1 MKKIVMI
8 ALSVA
13 ILIGGGVGL
22 ALGLNKGKDLN
33 LSVQVY
39 DVSLSVGENKTIE
52 YECSNP
58 NAVISFEIANS
69 DIAIVEYIA
78 QVPTLKGLSAGT
90 TTITIVAKYKKFT
103 NRATANVVVSSG
115 SVAVVPAITLTA
127 MPTAQINENAIVFSK
142 TNDAYVSFNVENV
155 SVSSWAVGTEDAN
168 IEVSKYTAQSQM
180 IKLSC
185 DTAGEYTIKL
195 VVNETYEY
203 EISVIVNE

>member
-8 ALSVA
+8 VLSVA
-13 ILIGGGVGL
+13 ILIGGGIGL
-22 ALGLNKGKDLN
+22 AFGLNKGKNLN

-52 YECSNP
+52 YQCSNS
-58 NAVISFEIANS
+58 NAVISFEIENS
-69 DIAIVEYIA
+69 AVAVVEYVS

-90 TTITIVAKYKKFT
+90 TTITIVAKYKKFS

-127 MPTAQINENAIVFSK
+127 MPTAEIIENAIVFSK

-155 SVSSWAVGTEDAN
+155 SVSSWAVSTEDAD

-180 IKLSC
+180 IKISC
-185 DTAGEYTIKL
+185 DTAGEYAIKL
-195 VVNETYEY
+195 TINGTYEY
-203 EISVIVNE
+203 EINVIVNE